1 MKNMKTLVLSL
12 IWPTLFSLPINA
24 NELIELETRKVQVPS
39 QNLTEIIV
47 AIMQNP
53 ETVLQRY
60 RPEGITVKN
69 KKISGNQ
76 IEFMATKSVLGISRT
91 VLYKGIL
98 EIEELTKQ
106 NNYPCFKATQDFQG
120 SGELIIEN
128 IEKMELTFCLQ
139 ELKNN
144 QTNAIIKPVLTKGRN
159 PGGMLGNVATNLII
173 DQVDPVILAI
183 KEEILAKQSK

>member
-1 MKNMKTLVLSL
+1 MKYLFFALLS
-12 IWPTLFSLPINA
+12 FSFFSFETKA
-24 NELIELETRKVQVPS
+24 TELIELETRKVQVPS
-39 QNLTEIIV
+39 QNITEIIFE
-47 AIMQNP
+47 IMQNP
-53 ETVLQRY
+53 ESVLQRY

-91 VLYKGIL
+91 VLYKGML
-98 EIEELTKQ
+98 EIEELNKQ
-106 NNYPCFKATQDFQG
+106 NNGPCFKATQDFLG
-120 SGELIIEN
+120 SGELIIKN

-139 ELKNN
+139 EMKNN
-144 QTNAIIKPVLTKGRN
+144 QTIAIIKPVLTKGRN

-183 KEEILAKQSK
+183 KEEIISKQTK